1 MSATNN
7 QFGIIFSRLLSK
19 NLIMKKLLI
28 IALVLLAFAQQQV
41 SAQSKGS
48 SYKTAVGVKFY
59 PGAGITLKHFVKS
72 NAALEGIGYFWRDGV
87 RITGLYEFHGN
98 INGAPGLKWYVGP
111 GAHVGFWNN
120 RYWDRYYPGYRGG
133 ALVGIDG
140 VLGLDYKFKGAPI
153 NMSVDWQPSFEF
165 GNYGGFSGDWGGFA
179 IRYTF

>member
-1 MSATNN
+1 
-7 QFGIIFSRLLSK
+7 
-19 NLIMKKLLI
+19 MKKLLFL
-28 IALVLLAFAQQQV
+28 ALVFTVLSKSESFAQV
-41 SAQSKGS
+41 KGGS

-72 NAALEGIGYFWRDGV
+72 NAALEGIGYFWKDGV

-98 INGAPGLKWYVGP
+98 ISGAPGLKWYVGP
-111 GAHVGFWNN
+111 GAHIGFWSN
-120 RYWDRYYPGYRGG
+120 RWRRDYPNYRSSI
-133 ALVGIDG
+133 VGIDG

-165 GNYGGFSGDWGGFA
+165 GDYGTYGGFSGNWGGFA